1 MGNDTCTGRALYL
14 AFHDSNEMMRRQV
27 QAAPCLLQHTLR
39 YPLNNHSCEITHCN
53 YQLPSPMTAH
63 SFTFRSVTL
72 DALARLMCQAA
83 PHCSGSWLASAI

>member
-39 YPLNNHSCEITHCN
+39 YPANNHSCEIPL
-53 YQLPSPMTAH
+53 QLPISVSSTSPLFA
-63 SFTFRSVTL
+63 FRSVTP
-72 DALARLMCQAA
+72 DAQARTTCQAA
-83 PHCSGSWLASAI
+83 PHCSGSCLASAI